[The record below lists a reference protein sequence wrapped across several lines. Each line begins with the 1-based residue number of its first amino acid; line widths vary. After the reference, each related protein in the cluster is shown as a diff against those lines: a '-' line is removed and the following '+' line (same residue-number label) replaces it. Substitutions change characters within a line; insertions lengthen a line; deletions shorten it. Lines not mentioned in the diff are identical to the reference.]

1 MLHNRLNYVLLSIP
15 VLMVGWTIW
24 MMGCSGFNS
33 VVFHTG
39 QSAGRWTLDNYSSN
53 VHIDSSGSFDFPIGY
68 PGVHMISKNGEPLKV
83 GGKLS
88 VTYEITGQSPVFEA
102 AGLTPEV
109 RLFIGANFAYSL
121 GPNNARPLQLGKQTL
136 TVPITAENWK
146 DITGVP
152 YNSTPGRI
160 GLFNKSIPK
169 CTMVAMIFGDEHGN
183 RHGADLKSG
192 SARFK
197 LISFT
202 P

>member
-1 MLHNRLNYVLLSIP
+1 MHMQNLSI
-15 VLMVGWTIW
+15 VLALLLT
-24 MMGCSGFNS
+24 GCSGFNQ

-39 QSAGRWTLDNYSSN
+39 QSAGKWTLDNYSSN
-53 VHIDSSGSFDFPIGY
+53 VKIDSTGGFDFPNAY
-68 PGVHMISKNGEPLKV
+68 PGVHMISKTVEPLKV

-88 VTYEITGQSPVFEA
+88 VTFDITGNNPVFIA
-102 AGLTPEV
+102 AGLTPEI

-121 GPNNARPLQLGKQTL
+121 GTANGRPLKLGKQTL
-136 TVPITAENWK
+136 TVPLTADNWK

-183 RHGADLKSG
+183 RHGVWVTSG
-192 SARFK
+192 SAHFACN
-197 LISFT
+197 SFT